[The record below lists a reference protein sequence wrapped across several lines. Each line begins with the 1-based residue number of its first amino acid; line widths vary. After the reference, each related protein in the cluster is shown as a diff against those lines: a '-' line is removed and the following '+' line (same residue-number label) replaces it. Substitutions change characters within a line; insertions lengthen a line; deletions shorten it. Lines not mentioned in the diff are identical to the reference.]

1 MKKKDS
7 SRKTLGLLVGGAVL
21 IVLGLLIH
29 LDFPINKKLGTS
41 SFTFL
46 TCGISTILLAI
57 FMSYLSFSNEN
68 KIIFSLDTQISEVI
82 ELLGEPREMKI
93 EEIDKLV
100 ILTVENLLFSEVF
113 STLKQ
118 ELTDGKGKGKNV
130 ILDLSNLTELQL
142 SDLLTFQEL
151 SDLHTNAKYSFVIV
165 NDAINHNDLPET
177 LHVTPTLQEAKDI
190 VAMEEIERD
199 LGF

>member
-1 MKKKDS
+1 
-7 SRKTLGLLVGGAVL
+7 
-21 IVLGLLIH
+21 
-29 LDFPINKKLGTS
+29 
-41 SFTFL
+41 
-46 TCGISTILLAI
+46 
-57 FMSYLSFSNEN
+57 
-68 KIIFSLDTQISEVI
+68 
-82 ELLGEPREMKI
+82 MKI